1 MDLNLLRIAVTL
13 ASLLL
18 FVLLVLHTW
27 SQRRAPDHQDAAVL
41 PFLGEDTPI
50 AAGTLI
56 QGERR
61 E

>member
-1 MDLNLLRIAVTL
+1 MDLNLLRIAVTV

-27 SQRRAPDHQDAAVL
+27 SRRRAPEHEDAAVL
-41 PFLGEDTPI
+41 PFLGEATPD
-50 AAGTLI
+50 ASRSPI
-56 QGERR
+56 QGERG